1 MLKKNSLDAIS
12 YKTRR
17 VKFGGNW
24 FSVDPF
30 LNLDV
35 LTVNNQYE
43 AEFKIENGV
52 FYIDNFKEIIS
63 K

>member
-1 MLKKNSLDAIS
+1 MQKKTTLEAIS

-17 VKFGGNW
+17 VKVNGNW

-30 LNLDV
+30 MNLDQ
-35 LTVNNQYE
+35 LTVNKTYDT
-43 AEFKIENGV
+43 EFKTDNGV
-52 FYIDNFKEIIS
+52 FYIDSFMETKV